1 MDAFIYSPLLPD
13 SIVGSSYDGLMHV
26 SDWFPTMLD
35 LAQISSF
42 TPSQGFEMDG
52 VSQVRTP
59 STETEAIVREG

>member
-1 MDAFIYSPLLPD
+1 
-13 SIVGSSYDGLMHV
+13 MHV